1 MIAATRGIL
10 AEGRTEME
18 GSFIR
23 EAWLASGIIQ
33 TATTASF
40 AGRRGREGV
49 GEGQSTTNV
58 QVTEH
63 PLKYYKYL
71 SIG

>member
-18 GSFIR
+18 CSFIR

-40 AGRRGREGV
+40 AGRREREGVV

-58 QVTEH
+58 HTNH
-63 PLKYYKYL
+63 RASLKVM
-71 SIG
+71 

>member
-33 TATTASF
+33 TATSASF

-49 GEGQSTTNV
+49 VGEGQSTTNV
-58 QVTEH
+58 HTNYRVS
-63 PLKYYKYL
+63 LKVL
-71 SIG
+71 